1 MSIQTK
7 IFKYRSYT
15 PIPFL
20 ILMFIYQWI
29 NVWSFSLGFFV
40 ALAGEW
46 LRLWGVSY
54 AGSETRTTGAIG
66 ATYLVI
72 SGPFAHVRN
81 PLYVGNMLMY
91 LGFGIMS
98 YALFPYLQIV
108 ALIYFCFQYRIIIK
122 EEEEHLKK
130 VFGKDYED
138 YCKNVPRFLPK
149 ISAYKNPS
157 IPQPVYNIKAGLKSE
172 KRTLQAFAFVVIT
185 MLIIRIIRGI

>member
-1 MSIQTK
+1 MSFQAK

-20 ILMFIYQWI
+20 ILMFVYQWI
-29 NVWSFSLGFFV
+29 NVWSFLFGLII
-40 ALAGEW
+40 AIAGEW

-54 AGSETRTTGAIG
+54 AGSETRTTGAVG
-66 ATYLVI
+66 GTYLVI

-91 LGFGIMS
+91 FGFGIMS

-108 ALIYFCFQYRIIIK
+108 ALIYFYFQYHVIIK

-130 VFGKDYED
+130 VFGNDYEE
-138 YCKNVPRFLPK
+138 YCKNVSRFLPK
-149 ISAYKNPS
+149 LSAYKNPT
-157 IPQPVYNIKAGLKSE
+157 IPQPVYNLQAGLKSE
-172 KRTLQAFAFVVIT
+172 KRTLQAFAFVVFT